1 MDIWE
6 KYNLEKNDFVLCKE
20 LPKKVSHFIYYLE
33 KNNFNE
39 LYINTNGNLKLIVTK
54 PSNSVP
60 LLLFLKKYRP
70 HPELLPKN
78 LKYDYPFEEVSSAYI
93 DKAMQV
99 MLKPMNTFEEFK
111 ERLLFATEE
120 LMPYRERTD
129 ISRFGEKLVFVNKKE
144 DCGSIINIY
153 GEVIPCLKEN
163 NGTYWERTFLF
174 DRENKIFEY
183 WIFPE
188 RTNDTPDKRNWKLDI
203 KFYEEKYFYEYLL
216 NKEIAA
222 VRS

>member
-33 KNNFNE
+33 KNDFNE

-54 PSNSVP
+54 PSYIVP

-78 LKYDYPFEEVSSAYI
+78 ITHEYPYDDISSEYTY
-93 DKAMQV
+93 KAMQV

-111 ERLLFATEE
+111 
-120 LMPYRERTD
+120 
-129 ISRFGEKLVFVNKKE
+129 
-144 DCGSIINIY
+144 
-153 GEVIPCLKEN
+153 
-163 NGTYWERTFLF
+163 FL
-174 DRENKIFEY
+174 
-183 WIFPE
+183 
-188 RTNDTPDKRNWKLDI
+188 
-203 KFYEEKYFYEYLL
+203 
-216 NKEIAA
+216 
-222 VRS
+222 